1 VLNKYELT
9 VLLHPDLE
17 IDLDSCTKKLEQLIS
32 DAKGKVVEREDWGK
46 RKLAYPVKNQQ
57 FAVYVFYVLELEPGS
72 VAGLERELLITD
84 EVIRHLIVKYDEAL
98 VAAKLAKAAK
108 EAQTEDEDK
117 KPESKPKS
125 AKTQPASTQKEG
137 SE

>member
-1 VLNKYELT
+1 
-9 VLLHPDLE
+9 
-17 IDLDSCTKKLEQLIS
+17 
-32 DAKGKVVEREDWGK
+32 
-46 RKLAYPVKNQQ
+46 
-57 FAVYVFYVLELEPGS
+57 VYVFYVLELEPGS